1 MNVKIDGQFE
11 SWVAPNFRW
20 CRSCEISQFSA
31 RNICCYFLLIFL
43 PTWRCLTRG
52 WPSPSSSSWSS
63 SSSFLILVP
72 PARPPH
78 YHYRNT
84 CSNITGSPGPDIQQS
99 ATAATAER
107 RMDITVSPLIPSLT
121 GILDEPW
128 QRQHLL
134 NWGPLCQV
142 AWFWTLLLVLRQLL
156 DSGPHDLQRLKV
168 RGFHHLSIGKLG
180 YLFTSLDLHSKC
192 QKLEFPFNPALNVR
206 I

>member
-78 YHYRNT
+78 YHYRNRHPHHMLEHHW
-84 CSNITGSPGPDIQQS
+84 ITRPRHS
-99 ATAATAER
+99 AKCYRCHRWTQ
-107 RMDITVSPLIPSLT
+107 DGYHCLT
-121 GILDEPW
+121 SDPFTNW
-128 QRQHLL
+128 HL
-134 NWGPLCQV
+134 G
-142 AWFWTLLLVLRQLL
+142 WTLAAAASSELRSPVPSGVVLNLAPGTKAAIRFRTTW
-156 DSGPHDLQRLKV
+156 PP
-168 RGFHHLSIGKLG
+168 
-180 YLFTSLDLHSKC
+180 T
-192 QKLEFPFNPALNVR
+192 A
-206 I
+206 